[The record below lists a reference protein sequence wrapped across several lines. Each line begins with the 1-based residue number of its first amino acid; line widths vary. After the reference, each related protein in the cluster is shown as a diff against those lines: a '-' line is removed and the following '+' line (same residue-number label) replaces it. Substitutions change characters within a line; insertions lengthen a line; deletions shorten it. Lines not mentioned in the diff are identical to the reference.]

1 MSNAG
6 TQSNLSGWVTSQPV
20 SRPPRKR
27 KVISLF
33 DQHGLS
39 LLPWKQKGYECIAF
53 NPKSPNRR
61 CSGIEM
67 STRTMKTVDQIR
79 LILPPAD
86 EIEFLIC
93 VPPCRD
99 LCQSGARWW
108 AKKSEKDPEFQT
120 RVIQFIL
127 DLHILLQQLTHVK
140 SVMLL
145 PASARLKSI
154 YKPPDFVFSPH
165 EFAGYLPCGAPHP
178 LFPDTI
184 PIQDRYTKRTFVY
197 TSNGVSCPCMRTLS
211 PIFTELRSK
220 SGISKR
226 ISPVLASRKQK
237 EARCV
242 VPLGFSYALASGYA
256 TESVHSD

>member
-1 MSNAG
+1 MAG
-6 TQSNLSGWVTSQPV
+6 TQTNLSGWITSQPV
-20 SRPPRKR
+20 SRPPKKR

-53 NPKSPNRR
+53 NPKAPTRH

-67 STRTMKTVDQIR
+67 RSRTMKSVDQIR
-79 LILPPAD
+79 SILPPAD

-93 VPPCRD
+93 VPPCKD

-108 AKKSEKDPEFQT
+108 AQKAEKDPEFQT
-120 RVIQFIL
+120 RVISFIV
-127 DLHILLQQLTHVK
+127 DLHTILQQLTHVP
-140 SVMLL
+140 SIMLL
-145 PASARLKSI
+145 PASARLKTF

-165 EFAGYLPCGAPHP
+165 EFAGYLPTDAPHP
-178 LFPDTI
+178 LFPGSVPT
-184 PIQDRYTKRTFVY
+184 QDRYTKRTFAY
-197 TSNGVSCPCMRTLS
+197 TCNGVSCPPMRTLA
-211 PIFTELRSK
+211 PVFTELPSK
-220 SGISKR
+220 SGIAKR

-242 VPLGFSYALASGYA
+242 VPLGFSHAIC
-256 TESVHSD
+256 SVHALL